1 MCRGFVGQN
10 REKKILNFIQQKIAS
25 FTPFCPMNP
34 ALAFSHRASI
44 KNEEKT
50 QVFCNFTNIKN
61 KKDN

>member
-44 KNEEKT
+44 KNEEKNT
-50 QVFCNFTNIKN
+50 SIL
-61 KKDN
+61 